1 MSPKALLTLTVLPDR
16 YAICRLDAKAPV
28 PAWAGDGQFLSITR
42 TSDELSI
49 ICLEVNI
56 PVDAKCMAGWRVLKC
71 EGPLDF
77 TLTGVM
83 ASIADP
89 LADAAIA
96 IFPIATHDTD
106 YVLVK
111 EAQLEAAV
119 NALTSYGHAVGV

>member
-42 TSDELSI
+42 TSDERSI
-49 ICLEVNI
+49 VCREVNI
-56 PVDAKCMAGWRVLKC
+56 PVDAQCMAGWRVLKC
-71 EGPLDF
+71 EGSLDF

-89 LADAAIA
+89 LADSAIA
-96 IFPIATHDTD
+96 MFPIARRDTQ
-106 YVLVK
+106 YGLVDDT
-111 EAQLEAAV
+111 QLE
-119 NALTSYGHAVGV
+119 